1 MCLQKGER
9 VSTGER
15 KSVYWR
21 EIEHFYQGETEGVY
35 QGETGCLQ
43 VGDSVSKSDLN
54 QLQSSCW
61 MPGLP
66 FVDTLTKSVAK
77 TSESSS

>member
-1 MCLQKGER
+1 M
-9 VSTGER
+9 STGER
-15 KSVYWR
+15 QTVYWR
-21 EIEHFYQGETEGVY
+21 KIERFYQSETEGVY
-35 QGETGCLQ
+35 KGETGCLQ

-66 FVDTLTKSVAK
+66 LVDALTKSVAK
-77 TSESSS
+77 TLESSS